1 MPGMPT
7 SSGNAAWPPNNQ
19 NVPGSAMN
27 MQQMQQQQQMQ
38 QIQQQQQ
45 QQQQSQL
52 QPHPQGM
59 IRGQGQG
66 PMVNMIGQQN
76 PIRIM
81 QLPQGQ
87 MQTAGQPVQ
96 LRNLLM
102 ANQQQQQQQQQQM
115 QQGGDPNVGPPQPW
129 MRQTGPQ
136 MMHGQMMLN
145 RAPMPQG
152 PMAGSNHPSGAMIG
166 QMRGGN
172 PMGVMGN
179 IGTAQTAVVSAQA
192 QQQQQQNPDMWN

>member
-1 MPGMPT
+1 
-7 SSGNAAWPPNNQ
+7 
-19 NVPGSAMN
+19 

-102 ANQQQQQQQQQQM
+102 ANQQQQM

-136 MMHGQMMLN
+136 MMHGQM
-145 RAPMPQG
+145 
-152 PMAGSNHPSGAMIG
+152 
-166 QMRGGN
+166 
-172 PMGVMGN
+172 
-179 IGTAQTAVVSAQA
+179 
-192 QQQQQQNPDMWN
+192 